1 MKKEDGTNNRLLK
14 IYLKMFGFG
23 SIFLITT
30 VPFILGNRLLWQPR
44 NVPTEIMMA
53 SLYFTM
59 GIVMISIAKNPTQN
73 KAFIEFL
80 IIANLLHGAVMLF
93 AAKNIYQILFDAVPI
108 LLMGG
113 VPLII
118 YPWELK
124 RFLK

>member
-1 MKKEDGTNNRLLK
+1 MKKEDDIKHRLLK
-14 IYLKMFGFG
+14 IYLKLFGFA

-30 VPFILGNRLLWQPR
+30 VPFIWGNRLLWQPR
-44 NVPTEIMMA
+44 NLPTEIMMA
-53 SLYFTM
+53 SLYLAM
-59 GIVMISIAKNPTQN
+59 GTVMISTAKNPTQN
-73 KAFIEFL
+73 KAFIDFL

-93 AAKNIYQILFDAVPI
+93 AAKNSYQILFDAVPI

-124 RFLK
+124 RFLN